1 MNHRRGISLIELI
14 VVISGVSVVLGVSVG
29 LLHRVMRTQS
39 NTRHFFDRERAA
51 MRLSG
56 QFRKDIHAASEVF
69 VSDNSTEGKPLIHL
83 TLHDGWAVDYFTST
97 TAIVRTSSKEGI
109 PSAREEF
116 VFDREVDAVV
126 HQDLEAHAVVLSIS
140 DLVSSVALQGISKPL
155 DERNKPIALSV
166 YAIKG
171 RDLRMRTA
179 ESPR

>member
-39 NTRHFFDRERAA
+39 NTRHFFDSERAA

-97 TAIVRTSSKEGI
+97 TAVVRTSSKEGI
-109 PSAREEF
+109 PSA
-116 VFDREVDAVV
+116 
-126 HQDLEAHAVVLSIS
+126 H
-140 DLVSSVALQGISKPL
+140 
-155 DERNKPIALSV
+155 
-166 YAIKG
+166 
-171 RDLRMRTA
+171 
-179 ESPR
+179 